1 MNEEPGGAC
10 ELRSVWNLRNHPD
23 SWPPSEEKAC
33 MDGKDKMLLS
43 FYLCQGIFGINA
55 LLTKSLKKKKRTGKS
70 GAENQMSFIQ
80 PMDMKI
86 SKDLG
91 KDIVA
96 SSWSHQQTD
105 TPDP

>member
-1 MNEEPGGAC
+1 MTEEPGGAC

-55 LLTKSLKKKKRTGKS
+55 LLTKSLKKKK
-70 GAENQMSFIQ
+70 EQ
-80 PMDMKI
+80 
-86 SKDLG
+86 
-91 KDIVA
+91 A
-96 SSWSHQQTD
+96 SLEQKTRCPFFSQWT
-105 TPDP
+105 